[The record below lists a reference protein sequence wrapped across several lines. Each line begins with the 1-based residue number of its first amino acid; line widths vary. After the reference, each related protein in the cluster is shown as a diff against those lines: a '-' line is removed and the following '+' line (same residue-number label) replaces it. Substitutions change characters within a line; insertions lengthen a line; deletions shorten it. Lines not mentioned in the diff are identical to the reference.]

1 MDGKE
6 RPLRGR
12 RQWVAGDR
20 GLAAK
25 TRVARLDT
33 RVDDRDT
40 LVVADERALHRVD
53 GEALDVRE
61 GEPECARQTLEL
73 LGERDKRHE
82 PVVRIHGDAEALC
95 QEVANGVFGEG
106 WYSPGIHVR

>member
-20 GLAAK
+20 WLAAK

-33 RVDDRDT
+33 RVNDRDT
-40 LVVADERALHRVD
+40 LVVADKRALHRVD
-53 GEALDVRE
+53 REALDVSE
-61 GEPECARQTLEL
+61 GEPECARQMLEL

-82 PVVRIHGDAEALC
+82 PVVGIHGDAEALC
-95 QEVANGVFGEG
+95 QEVADGMLAER